1 MSVSTDFDLDSFD
14 GRYRGPFPGQQTKF
28 VERTER
34 EVFFGGAGGGGKSVN
49 GMGKFGQQLAVEHRR
64 YEDGQITNSKA
75 WGLYL
80 RRTMPDLRQAIDR
93 SHQIFT
99 DIDPDATYNVNDH
112 IWTFPSCA
120 NAHFQFGHM
129 ESEASKYKYKSSEFT
144 YCVAR
149 GTRVRMAAGA
159 LTVHRPIENIEPGD
173 LVMTLAG
180 PRRVTHVHR
189 AGLKPCVSVVVRDAS
204 GRMIGDQTHP
214 VDHPILTIGEARLQ
228 LSGACSENDPPSPRE
243 CGSWRS
249 YEHLLADHQEPAGTS
264 SWSVAPGTDF
274 STFGDSPREALPP
287 PGLSVRVVLVS
298 QQQDRAQ
305 APAVHAPFRETDDS
319 SRTDFLADCVSER
332 GQGDEQL
339 QFPSDTFQGHPPSP
353 IDAAT
358 RSRENSTQDDHRPF
372 PTRTPTWRDT
382 WVHPYTRAERDVC
395 VDVAWGMSVVCP
407 IEDREC
413 FDLTVEDANHYIT
426 ECGLVNRNCFLDEL
440 TEFTETMYE
449 YIDTRIRTSDP
460 VLAEMLQ
467 LCSASNPDGPGLLWV
482 RKRFIE
488 GKTPEVTYRKQF
500 RLRDGRIKNYDS
512 VFIPA
517 RLEDNPVLLAQG
529 SYEASLLNK
538 RPEVREAI
546 LNGNWYVNAGA
557 FLANIWDSALHVCP
571 NHDIPK
577 NAFKFRMCDPGL
589 TAPSSVMW
597 AYVDREECITIFH
610 ALNVRNHDA
619 PMLAGRIREIE
630 QYYGLWDDEANESM
644 LNGPIDED
652 AFSRNLAGGPSY
664 AKLMRDCGI
673 RWVRSNKDRFNGTAE
688 VVRRLNARV
697 KPIKKPG
704 EEAPPLPDRPMLR
717 FMERCKSPIETL
729 PILQADPNDPNDVDT
744 KGNDH
749 DWDAVRYGCMYR
761 RLFGGKEQTDDDD
774 DNIVDI
780 SQYRKRGNG
789 GSGGPMGTPPGG
801 W

>member
-1 MSVSTDFDLDSFD
+1 MVSVSTDFDLDSFD

-144 YCVAR
+144 YV
-149 GTRVRMAAGA
+149 
-159 LTVHRPIENIEPGD
+159 
-173 LVMTLAG
+173 
-180 PRRVTHVHR
+180 
-189 AGLKPCVSVVVRDAS
+189 
-204 GRMIGDQTHP
+204 
-214 VDHPILTIGEARLQ
+214 
-228 LSGACSENDPPSPRE
+228 
-243 CGSWRS
+243 
-249 YEHLLADHQEPAGTS
+249 
-264 SWSVAPGTDF
+264 
-274 STFGDSPREALPP
+274 
-287 PGLSVRVVLVS
+287 
-298 QQQDRAQ
+298 
-305 APAVHAPFRETDDS
+305 
-319 SRTDFLADCVSER
+319 
-332 GQGDEQL
+332 
-339 QFPSDTFQGHPPSP
+339 
-353 IDAAT
+353 
-358 RSRENSTQDDHRPF
+358 
-372 PTRTPTWRDT
+372 
-382 WVHPYTRAERDVC
+382 
-395 VDVAWGMSVVCP
+395 
-407 IEDREC
+407 
-413 FDLTVEDANHYIT
+413 
-426 ECGLVNRNCFLDEL
+426 FLDEL

-557 FLANIWDSALHVCP
+557 FLANIWDSAMHVCP

-761 RLFGGKEQTDDDD
+761 RLFGGKEQADDDD